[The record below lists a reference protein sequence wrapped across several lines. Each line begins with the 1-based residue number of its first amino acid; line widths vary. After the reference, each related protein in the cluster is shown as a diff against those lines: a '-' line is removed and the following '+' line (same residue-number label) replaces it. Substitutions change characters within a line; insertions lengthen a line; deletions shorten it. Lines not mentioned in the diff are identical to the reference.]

1 MTAKLFRKLHGIFLQ
16 INSEI
21 FLANLLIF
29 LLCLLAYGL
38 LIPWLGFY
46 WDDWVFAWTIR
57 FLGPREFIAS
67 FLPFRPLLGPIF
79 TLTTSL
85 IGDTPLAWQLFGL
98 CIRILS
104 GFAAF
109 WSFRQIWPEAR
120 LQTLLAALFF
130 VLFPAYNQQWVAL
143 THANQELIPLI
154 CFLLSLG
161 FMVKAVRE
169 PAHKFRWY
177 LIALI
182 LAFWGLYPTEYFFG
196 LEVLRPFILLFILQQ
211 NHSKRSSWFKRVW
224 LAWLPFLLLWLFN
237 GVFLYLYHRSPYYS
251 SYGMTLIS
259 LSGSDIKTFIL
270 HTLEE
275 IIHAIIT
282 PGFYAW
288 GNTLAL
294 FTESLS
300 KITTWLAIGL
310 AAVSFCAAFRIISR
324 LHLSDK
330 NEASPSTFAR
340 QAITLGLIGMLAGR
354 FPSWLADLPLEIAFS
369 ADRFMLSI
377 MLGSSLFL
385 IGLVDDLVQQTTR
398 KILIACIFIALAVG
412 WQFKAANT
420 FRRDWDNQ
428 RQFFW
433 QLSWRVPALEP
444 GTLLITHELPLSY
457 ETDLSLTAPLN
468 WVYAPQLDSHDLPYM
483 LAYTKARLGSG
494 ILPGLKTGIPISA
507 SFRTMDFESTTDSVL
522 VIYQEYPGCLRVMD
536 PVYSDADTVP
546 AVTYMLSDAI
556 PLSNLDL
563 ILTAA
568 PQPQLPRSLFGS
580 EPDHAWCYYFEK
592 AELGRQVGNWQ
603 EVARLGSVAFQNGLQ
618 ALQPSELLVFIE
630 GYANSG
636 QVLEAVQLSQ
646 KVLNEKPELLPAL
659 CKLWQRV
666 QRSYPTNRQIGDYR
680 QSLCITDS

>member
-196 LEVLRPFILLFILQQ
+196 
-211 NHSKRSSWFKRVW
+211 
-224 LAWLPFLLLWLFN
+224 
-237 GVFLYLYHRSPYYS
+237 
-251 SYGMTLIS
+251 
-259 LSGSDIKTFIL
+259 
-270 HTLEE
+270 
-275 IIHAIIT
+275 
-282 PGFYAW
+282 
-288 GNTLAL
+288 
-294 FTESLS
+294 
-300 KITTWLAIGL
+300 
-310 AAVSFCAAFRIISR
+310 
-324 LHLSDK
+324 
-330 NEASPSTFAR
+330 
-340 QAITLGLIGMLAGR
+340 
-354 FPSWLADLPLEIAFS
+354 
-369 ADRFMLSI
+369 
-377 MLGSSLFL
+377 
-385 IGLVDDLVQQTTR
+385 
-398 KILIACIFIALAVG
+398 
-412 WQFKAANT
+412 
-420 FRRDWDNQ
+420 
-428 RQFFW
+428 
-433 QLSWRVPALEP
+433 
-444 GTLLITHELPLSY
+444 
-457 ETDLSLTAPLN
+457 
-468 WVYAPQLDSHDLPYM
+468 
-483 LAYTKARLGSG
+483 
-494 ILPGLKTGIPISA
+494 
-507 SFRTMDFESTTDSVL
+507 
-522 VIYQEYPGCLRVMD
+522 
-536 PVYSDADTVP
+536 
-546 AVTYMLSDAI
+546 
-556 PLSNLDL
+556 
-563 ILTAA
+563 
-568 PQPQLPRSLFGS
+568 
-580 EPDHAWCYYFEK
+580 
-592 AELGRQVGNWQ
+592 
-603 EVARLGSVAFQNGLQ
+603 
-618 ALQPSELLVFIE
+618 
-630 GYANSG
+630 
-636 QVLEAVQLSQ
+636 
-646 KVLNEKPELLPAL
+646 
-659 CKLWQRV
+659 
-666 QRSYPTNRQIGDYR
+666 
-680 QSLCITDS
+680 

>member
-1 MTAKLFRKLHGIFLQ
+1 MIRKTRVAFSQ
-16 INSEI
+16 VDSEN
-21 FLANLLIF
+21 LKASLLIVII
-29 LLCLLAYGL
+29 CLLAYGL

-46 WDDWVFAWTIR
+46 WDDWVFAWTIH
-57 FLGPREFIAS
+57 FLGPWEFIAS

-79 TLTTSL
+79 ALTTSL

-120 LQTLLAALFF
+120 LQSLLAALFF

-161 FMVKAVRE
+161 FMAKAVCE
-169 PAHKFRWY
+169 PAYKFRWN

-182 LAFWGLYPTEYFFG
+182 LAFWGLFPTEYFFG
-196 LEVLRPFILLFILQQ
+196 LEVLRPFILWFILQQ
-211 NHSKRSSWFKRVW
+211 NHTEHSSIFKRVW
-224 LAWLPFLLLWLFN
+224 FAWLPYLLLWLTN
-237 GVFLYLYHRSPYYS
+237 TVFLYLYHRSPYYS
-251 SYGMTLIS
+251 SYGMPLIS

-300 KITTWLAIGL
+300 KITTWLALGL
-310 AAVSFCAAFRIISR
+310 VAVSFFTAHRIISR
-324 LHLSDK
+324 LRLSER
-330 NEASPSTFAR
+330 NNASTSNFSK
-340 QAITLGLIGMLAGR
+340 QVIMLGMIGMLAGR
-354 FPSWLADLPLEIAFS
+354 VPSWLAGLPLEIAFS
-369 ADRFMLSI
+369 ADRFMLSM

-385 IGLVDDLVQQTTR
+385 IGLIDELVQQNNR
-398 KILIACIFIALAVG
+398 KILVACVFIALAVG

-428 RQFFW
+428 RQFLW

-444 GTLLITHELPLSY
+444 GTLLITHELPLAY

-494 ILPGLKTGIPISA
+494 ILPELKTGIPISA

-522 VIYQEYPGCLRVMD
+522 VVYQEYPGCLRVMD
-536 PVYSDADTVP
+536 PGYSDADTVP
-546 AVTYMLSDAI
+546 GVTYMLSDAI

-592 AELGRQVGNWQ
+592 AELARQTGSWQ
-603 EVARLGSVAFQNGLQ
+603 EVVRLAETALQNGLQ
-618 ALQPSELLVFIE
+618 ALQPSEYLVFIE